1 VTLDEA
7 TTSRR
12 QLDAT
17 RAILERLEE
26 ADRDGV
32 VSLRAEGVSVA
43 SGASLSM
50 AYDSGL
56 YAPLDG
62 SAPMTSDELID
73 AARRRELV
81 VTVTARI
88 GPNSDV
94 DHPQP
99 ALWLPPDRSSP
110 GANKLQE
117 IPELTDKPI
126 VLLFGRHVV
135 DGAGVL
141 IDGRAV
147 EATVTCGTD
156 GTLPLC
162 EDERTRIRLESFPTI
177 GEHTLQ
183 VATPG
188 GLLSNEVLIRSR
200 TCPEAATFDSVDCRL
215 GALLASLE
223 SVDLGP
229 LQSRLRRLVE
239 LAKEAMD
246 VAQERSAEDRSVEV
260 RRRLRSVM
268 SRLRLFLRRLD
279 SAHAEQSIPPEV
291 RLPLVDEATAI
302 RDDVTTLRDGIA

>member
-1 VTLDEA
+1 
-7 TTSRR
+7 
-12 QLDAT
+12 
-17 RAILERLEE
+17 
-26 ADRDGV
+26 
-32 VSLRAEGVSVA
+32 
-43 SGASLSM
+43 
-50 AYDSGL
+50 
-56 YAPLDG
+56 
-62 SAPMTSDELID
+62 MTSDELID

-147 EATVTCGTD
+147 EATVTCRTD

-229 LQSRLRRLVE
+229 LQSRLRRLAE